1 MIRVNL
7 AVRSQAVIDA
17 TRMTS
22 IAADMGDSIGQQ
34 DLQKQGLYRLL
45 LLLLG
50 PLALIGMERMI
61 LPQKTSQLR
70 RAQAQLSELEAKNL
84 AAKSAL
90 EETRKFKEL
99 ETKIQNQIQT
109 IEGLRQERLNEVK
122 LLSLIQEEIPEKL
135 WLSRLE
141 IRTDQ
146 LILQGTSATDA
157 EMTSFMDNLSKQSL
171 ISSVDLIKSSEVQ
184 VSNVIVKK
192 FEIRCGI
199 RLDARESVGK

>member
-1 MIRVNL
+1 
-7 AVRSQAVIDA
+7 
-17 TRMTS
+17 TS

-34 DLQKQGLYRLL
+34 DLQKQGLFRLL

-61 LPQKTSQLR
+61 IPQKTSQLR
-70 RAQAQLSELEAKNL
+70 RSQAQLAELEAKNI

-90 EETRKFKEL
+90 GETKKFKDL
-99 ETKIQNQIQT
+99 EAKIQNQIQT
-109 IEGLRQERLNEVK
+109 IEGLRKKRLNEVK
-122 LLSLIQEEIPEKL
+122 LLSAIQEEIPEKL
-135 WLSRLE
+135 WLSKLE
-141 IRTDQ
+141 IRSDQ

-171 ISSVDLIKSSEVQ
+171 ISSVDLIKSSEGQ
-184 VSNVIVKK
+184 ISNVIVKK

-199 RLDARESVGK
+199 RLDAPEGVGK